1 MNKTILFYLVKPNIP
16 RKLQIALRREYVLI
30 LMKKYKDLWPIL
42 ELAGSTPANWK
53 SWPDNKKNAVV
64 LIHDVETKIEH
75 NKCEKLFNHKKDF
88 RFRSSYNFVPE
99 RNNVSKNLRDS
110 IVQNGFEIG
119 GHNLKHDRKLLE
131 DKQTVD
137 KRAVKINS
145 YIKESNTLGFHT
157 PATQRN

>member
-1 MNKTILFYLVKPNIP
+1 M
-16 RKLQIALRREYVLI
+16 
-30 LMKKYKDLWPIL
+30 
-42 ELAGSTPANWK
+42 
-53 SWPDNKKNAVV
+53 
-64 LIHDVETKIEH
+64 
-75 NKCEKLFNHKKDF
+75 
-88 RFRSSYNFVPE
+88 PE
-99 RNNVSKNLRDS
+99 RGSVSKKMKGS

-119 GHNLKHDRKLLE
+119 GHSLKHDGKLLE